1 MALEGFGSELSLTAI
16 VLLGLR
22 VIRDIIKER
31 REKKRAI
38 QVVNGDH
45 ESHNPGKKNS
55 TSTDLVLHLLEEHG
69 EKLTKLEE
77 SARKSDVRLAV
88 VETRLNM
95 KEL

>member
-16 VLLGLR
+16 ILLGLR

-45 ESHNPGKKNS
+45 ESHNPGKNS

-77 SARKSDVRLAV
+77 GQRKSDVRLAV
-88 VETRLNM
+88 IETRLNM
-95 KEL
+95 KES